1 MPTVSST
8 DATPPT
14 IHGLAALES
23 TVYGQQ
29 LQSDTWD
36 LLGSLALTLRPRL
49 CKRKLFMAY
58 KDSFLGHEALD
69 SLASLRFIRSPNSE
83 NPSNVTPRTVVTLKL
98 TPSEGKVLLQN
109 FMDARLLRDSTEPA
123 TPYTMCLFSK
133 GGVYSFTHK
142 ALRIIQEF
150 IQGNA
155 IEDEADHLIATLATL
170 PTPRPPL
177 LRVKRIPDT
186 KDELVITQNI
196 VYSLFSSMC
205 GREPNRGFSNAKGV
219 RFVMQGRRN
228 ELLRPHFKIT
238 SNPFDGKISAV
249 DTTQCVEVQ
258 VLTHWLLAFTALN
271 GAADAVQIGAEFVRF
286 GLILLIKAGKGDTAS
301 YTRTVRGP
309 RSPLNPVIA
318 EEAHFVYTMDSIYA
332 VTDEGRRIAGW
343 HSFLE
348 GPDGRV
354 QEINPAQRNYNEI
367 FSKPLNEQQTAS
379 ATRLSA
385 WMKQTKMRSAFG
397 GFLARDNLAY
407 FLPFWLDVE
416 DFRTACNNAA
426 DVPADLAQLVP
437 EVPAVGS
444 SRMAAEHAANERML
458 RDLHREQS
466 HEPLNNRP
474 FMIYNTFL
482 APASA
487 YNLRNIIGDDLIK
500 EADTLLGE
508 ILDIVTNKALVAD
521 INPFQEST
529 TLDIGHLQVVSE
541 LYGRIQDRVFR
552 IMVLE
557 YVPSFMKS
565 EQFFQLSRA

>member
-1 MPTVSST
+1 
-8 DATPPT
+8 
-14 IHGLAALES
+14 
-23 TVYGQQ
+23 
-29 LQSDTWD
+29 
-36 LLGSLALTLRPRL
+36 
-49 CKRKLFMAY
+49 
-58 KDSFLGHEALD
+58 
-69 SLASLRFIRSPNSE
+69 
-83 NPSNVTPRTVVTLKL
+83 
-98 TPSEGKVLLQN
+98 
-109 FMDARLLRDSTEPA
+109 MDARLLRDSTEPA

-318 EEAHFVYTMDSIYA
+318 VSQRDLYVLIHLLIIRILHRKRLTLFIPWIQYTPS
-332 VTDEGRRIAGW
+332 
-343 HSFLE
+343 
-348 GPDGRV
+348 
-354 QEINPAQRNYNEI
+354 
-367 FSKPLNEQQTAS
+367 
-379 ATRLSA
+379 
-385 WMKQTKMRSAFG
+385 QTKDDELLDGIR
-397 GFLARDNLAY
+397 
-407 FLPFWLDVE
+407 FW
-416 DFRTACNNAA
+416 
-426 DVPADLAQLVP
+426 
-437 EVPAVGS
+437 
-444 SRMAAEHAANERML
+444 
-458 RDLHREQS
+458 
-466 HEPLNNRP
+466 
-474 FMIYNTFL
+474 
-482 APASA
+482 
-487 YNLRNIIGDDLIK
+487 
-500 EADTLLGE
+500 
-508 ILDIVTNKALVAD
+508 KALTDVSKRLTLHNATTTKYSV
-521 INPFQEST
+521 NP
-529 TLDIGHLQVVSE
+529 
-541 LYGRIQDRVFR
+541 
-552 IMVLE
+552 
-557 YVPSFMKS
+557 
-565 EQFFQLSRA
+565 